1 MRTVAVIPARGGSK
15 GLLRKNVRTVG
26 GVPLVGRTAE
36 AARGAMSV
44 DQTFVST
51 YDPEIADVARE
62 HGAKVID
69 RPVALSGD
77 GASSESVLLHALE
90 HLADTNDL
98 HPERLVFLQ
107 CTSPFT
113 RPADIDGAVAT
124 FDANDAD
131 VAFAATPFH
140 GFVWRRRGDGTVTG
154 ANHDADTPRQRRQDR
169 PDELLETGAAYVL
182 DVPGFREAE
191 HRFFGRVV
199 PHEVPEAR
207 SLEIDT
213 AADLRRARAL
223 HADRARQDRRAA
235 LPTSIEAVV
244 FDFDGVFTD
253 NRVLVSQD
261 ETEAV
266 VCDRGDGKGIE
277 MLRETECSLLVLSS
291 EINPVVRARTRKL
304 DLQAVHGVDD
314 KPSVLAEWLDD
325 HGVQWNRT
333 VFVGNDVNDI
343 GCLRR
348 AGCGVAVADAY
359 EDARS
364 AADLVLER
372 RGGHGAVRE
381 LCDLVRS
388 SSSSASSA

>member
-1 MRTVAVIPARGGSK
+1 M
-15 GLLRKNVRTVG
+15 
-26 GVPLVGRTAE
+26 VGRTAE
-36 AARGAMSV
+36 AACNATSV
-44 DQTFVST
+44 DRVFVST
-51 YDPEIADVARE
+51 DDPEIADIARE
-62 HGAKVID
+62 YRAEIIE
-69 RPVALSGD
+69 RPAALSGD
-77 GASSESVLLHALE
+77 DASSESALLHALD
-90 HLADTNDL
+90 HLDEAKDSQ
-98 HPERLVFLQ
+98 PERLVFLQ

-131 VAFAATPFH
+131 VAFTATPFH
-140 GFVWRRRGDGTVTG
+140 GFVWHRADDGTVTG

-182 DVPGFREAE
+182 DVPGFRDAE

-213 AADLRRARAL
+213 PSDLHRARAL
-223 HADRARQDRRAA
+223 HAEFAEQDRRAA
-235 LPTSIEAVV
+235 LPASIEAVV

-277 MLRETECSLLVLSS
+277 LLRETDCSLLVLSS
-291 EINPVVRARTRKL
+291 EVNPVVKARTRKL
-304 DLQAVHGVDD
+304 NLATVHGIDD

-325 HGVQWNRT
+325 HDVQWKHT
-333 VFVGNDVNDI
+333 IFVGNDVNDI

-381 LCDLVRS
+381 LCDLVLS
-388 SSSSASSA
+388 SSSSLSSA